1 MSQRLGFEV
10 NEIEIK
16 SLGYR
21 LFISIAGWMLFAAN
35 CLAQTEALEQKSVA
49 PKLDEYMNAM
59 TNSGLFMG
67 AVLVAQDGKVLLSK
81 GYGMAN
87 LEYDIPNSSHTK
99 FDIASVSKTFTATLI
114 LMLQE
119 RAFGNRI
126 FWW

>member
-1 MSQRLGFEV
+1 M

-59 TNSGLFMG
+59 TKMFVLYEATFVLDERGLATG
-67 AVLVAQDGKVLLSK
+67 L
-81 GYGMAN
+81 
-87 LEYDIPNSSHTK
+87 IPEGPWGRNEFK
-99 FDIASVSKTFTATLI
+99 
-114 LMLQE
+114 
-119 RAFGNRI
+119 RI
-126 FWW
+126 E